1 MSFQSK
7 VFDLEDLKRLIFS
20 FGSVEHR
27 QHMIR
32 LCEELNYKTSTYL
45 LSDVPKMYKNDIRIT
60 QHLHVENLVLDKLN
74 SFYKLKK
81 CHCCSRHC
89 HRKPNILYEEVGFIF
104 QHGDERVP
112 EDHNYG
118 DCRCECRHRMRVHMD
133 YIQVMIGYDE

>member
-7 VFDLEDLKRLIFS
+7 VFDLEDLKRHIFS

-27 QHMIR
+27 QHMIQ

-81 CHCCSRHC
+81 MS
-89 HRKPNILYEEVGFIF
+89 LL
-104 QHGDERVP
+104 
-112 EDHNYG
+112 
-118 DCRCECRHRMRVHMD
+118 
-133 YIQVMIGYDE
+133 